1 MDFLLNENNKPLK
14 VSLTETQYLSFKRI
28 AWMKSNKGYG
38 LILLE
43 DVVSKLILKKLSDK
57 SDKNKRISYLINE
70 DLDQR

>member
-28 AWMKSNKGYG
+28 ADEKGMP
-38 LILLE
+38 LE

-70 DLDQR
+70 SSIHR

>member
-1 MDFLLNENNKPLK
+1 MCIRD
-14 VSLTETQYLSFKRI
+14 SLSFKRI
-28 AWMKSNKGYG
+28 ADEKG
-38 LILLE
+38 IPLE

>member
-28 AWMKSNKGYG
+28 ADEQG
-38 LILLE
+38 IPLE

-70 DLDQR
+70 SSIHR